1 MGDFDEPLAAN
12 TRTVSPADPEPL
24 VQKIAEAVADL
35 VWVSETDAPFDVV
48 RWPDSFGESTQELIH
63 QDRVL
68 QQVQLPP
75 ETPVE
80 MIDLETFLAPTAPQ
94 PWHSEAEQA
103 IAVRFQ
109 TLGNLLHD
117 TLEEIQVFRC
127 GEIELEIY
135 IVGHTLEGH
144 WIALHTS
151 AVET

>member
-1 MGDFDEPLAAN
+1 MGDFDESLAAS
-12 TRTVSPADPEPL
+12 TRTASPADPESL
-24 VQKIAEAVADL
+24 VQKIAAAVADL

-48 RWPDSFGESTQELIH
+48 RWSDSFGESTQVPSQE
-63 QDRVL
+63 QVL

-109 TLGNLLHD
+109 TLGNLLHE

-135 IVGHTLEGH
+135 IVGHTPKGH